1 MATPV
6 YAPALVTFLGVGA
19 VVGVGI
25 GAALAAG
32 RIGWCPLGPHEAYHP
47 WYRASDRY
55 FRQVNVSHVTNFNT
69 INRNVSFNDSS
80 TAVPPRSCRRVP

>member
-1 MATPV
+1 M
-6 YAPALVTFLGVGA
+6 TFLGVGA

-32 RIGWCPLGPHEAYHP
+32 RIGWCPLGPREAYHP

-55 FRQVNVSHVTNFNT
+55 FRQVNVSHVTNFTT
-69 INRNVSFNDSS
+69 INRNVSFNNFVNRASRDGR
-80 TAVPPRSCRRVP
+80 ADE